1 MNTYYMLNA
10 SNGLIPLIL
19 TASPRGRYY
28 SYPRFIDEE
37 TIREAKAG
45 A

>member
-1 MNTYYMLNA
+1 MLNA
-10 SNGLIPLIL
+10 SNGLTPLIL

-37 TIREAKAG
+37 TTTEKLKHVPEFT
-45 A
+45 